1 MSTATLPF
9 TTSLR
14 TAARTAARAWEPFPS
29 TATRPRFPN
38 LRRLAWRVSAAFSS
52 RPRGTLFLFQH
63 LARRTRREY
72 GRVLSVSASENKK
85 LLEAI
90 YAGMAVGD
98 SRLLVE
104 SMAEDFRWILSGQIS
119 WSRVYEGKAAVLAEL
134 FKPLRDRIEGR
145 IKTIPTRIIAEDDI
159 VVVEAHGDNVTRKG
173 ARYDNRYCFVYRVR
187 DGKLAEVTEY
197 MDTDLVVRA
206 LAI

>member
-1 MSTATLPF
+1 VTGGPNGCACLGAVSFDSDPAAVPEPSSFGLAGIGGLLLAAATA
-9 TTSLR
+9 R
-14 TAARTAARAWEPFPS
+14 GRA
-29 TATRPRFPN
+29 
-38 LRRLAWRVSAAFSS
+38 
-52 RPRGTLFLFQH
+52 G
-63 LARRTRREY
+63 RTRREY